1 MKRLIF
7 QVDVGK
13 PSDLHSL
20 EGGDSKLYKFC
31 QASVAKYCEKYGI
44 DHYILTEP
52 VLKIKPDKGKSQRS
66 EGALRLGYLPIYE
79 KEHAFTF
86 FDKYDQIAVVDSDIY
101 IRDTAP
107 NIFEEFDPEADFG
120 GVIERDMPCTSAYFG
135 KINAYSQGQ
144 YSSLRTDHKPNKHG
158 YEFFNMGLMV
168 MNKSILKF
176 LYGLSP
182 KEFISQ
188 EKFKPFVEGHGAW
201 RWSTDQ
207 TLLNFWVRDE
217 DMKLQRMSWKWNG
230 LFKGITD
237 EAFKDAHFLHFFLKT
252 HLPQGGEDT
261 EMLQGIVDGTRNITQ
276 HHR

>member
-13 PSDLHSL
+13 PSDLTSL
-20 EGGDSKLYKFC
+20 RGGASKLYEFC
-31 QASVAKYCEKYGI
+31 QESVSKYCEKYGI
-44 DHYILTEP
+44 DHYVLTEP
-52 VLKIKPDKGKSQRS
+52 VLKIKPDEGKSQRS

-86 FDKYDQIAVVDSDIY
+86 FDDYDQIAVVDSDIY

-120 GVIERDMPCTSAYFG
+120 GVVEREMPCTDTYYN
-135 KINAYSQGQ
+135 KIRGYSHGQ
-144 YSSLRTDHKPNKHG
+144 YSSLPTDHRPNQYG

-168 MNKSILKF
+168 MNKSIVKYLH
-176 LYGLSP
+176 GLSP
-182 KEFISQ
+182 REFISQ
-188 EKFKPFVEGHGAW
+188 PKFKPFVEGHGAW

-207 TLLNFWVRDE
+207 TLLNYWVRAE
-217 DMKLQRMSWKWNG
+217 GMKLDRMSWKWNG
-230 LFKGITD
+230 LFKGIKD

-252 HLPQGGEDT
+252 HLPNAGEDT
-261 EMLQGIVDGTRNITQ
+261 EMLQKIVDGDLNLNYQ
-276 HHR
+276 HR

>member
-31 QASVAKYCEKYGI
+31 QQSVAKYCEKYDI

-52 VLKIKPDKGKSQRS
+52 ELKIKPREGKSQRS

-86 FDKYDQIAVVDSDIY
+86 FDEYDQIAVVDSDIY

-120 GVIERDMPCTSAYFG
+120 GVVERDMPCTPAYYG
-135 KINAYSQGQ
+135 KIKAYSQGQ
-144 YSSLRTDHKPNKHG
+144 YSPLRTDHQPNEHG

-168 MNKSILKF
+168 MNKSIVKYLH
-176 LYGLSP
+176 GMTP
-182 KEFISQ
+182 KEFITQ
-188 EKFKPFVEGHGAW
+188 PMFEPFVEGHGAW

-217 DMKLQRMSWKWNG
+217 DMKLHRMDWKWNG

-237 EAFKDAHFLHFFLKT
+237 EAFEDAHFLHFFLKT
-252 HLPQGGEDT
+252 HLPKGGEDI
-261 EMLQGIVDGTRNITQ
+261 EMLQGIVDGTTTINK

>member
-20 EGGDSKLYKFC
+20 EGGKSKLYGFC

-52 VLKIKPDKGKSQRS
+52 VLKIKPDEGKSQRT

-86 FDKYDQIAVVDSDIY
+86 FDEYDQIAVVDSDIY

-120 GVIERDMPCTSAYFG
+120 GVIERDMPCTATYFN
-135 KINAYSQGQ
+135 KLIMYSNSQ
-144 YSSLRTDHKPNKHG
+144 YSTLPTDHQPNHRG

-168 MNKSILKF
+168 MNKSIVKYLH
-176 LYGLSP
+176 GLSP

-188 EKFKPFVEGHGAW
+188 RKFKPFVEGRGAW

-207 TLLNFWVRDE
+207 TLLNYWVRDE
-217 DMKLQRMSWKWNG
+217 GMKLQRMDWKWNG
-230 LFKGITD
+230 LYKGITD
-237 EAFKDAHFLHFFLKT
+237 DAFSKAHFLHFFLKPN
-252 HLPQGGEDT
+252 LPKGGEDV
-261 EMLQGIVDGTRNITQ
+261 EMLQQIVDGKLNLNFE
-276 HHR
+276 HR